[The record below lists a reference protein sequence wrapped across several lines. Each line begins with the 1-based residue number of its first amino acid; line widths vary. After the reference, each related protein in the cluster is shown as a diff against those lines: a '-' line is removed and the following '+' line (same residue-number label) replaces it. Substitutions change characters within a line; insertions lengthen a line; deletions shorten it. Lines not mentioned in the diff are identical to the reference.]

1 MFSICSLFINLCV
14 QIYPCKS
21 SIPSYN
27 NYVNQYNK
35 WYSIRNCK
43 YNYRFELQYSSNS
56 CKSSNLRKSISDF
69 ATFNFTNQTLVIGKE
84 NAVCNVKTDRTK
96 IGHIAQIILIQVL
109 KSKQTNKRLLLLS
122 EFMTAF
128 SKTQAYAFYVIWSRL
143 AIIFISC
150 YHSLNLPSTTRQ
162 IWRGI
167 SRGATFDYC
176 PNICSS
182 N

>member
-14 QIYPCKS
+14 QIYPCKN
-21 SIPSYN
+21 SISSYN

-43 YNYRFELQYSSNS
+43 YNYRFEFQYSSNS

-96 IGHIAQIILIQVL
+96 IGHIAQIIQFRFW
-109 KSKQTNKRLLLLS
+109 KANKQTSGFCSYQSLWPHFQKPKLTLS
-122 EFMTAF
+122 M
-128 SKTQAYAFYVIWSRL
+128 
-143 AIIFISC
+143 
-150 YHSLNLPSTTRQ
+150 
-162 IWRGI
+162 
-167 SRGATFDYC
+167 
-176 PNICSS
+176 
-182 N
+182 